1 MKPVFFRITTVSL
14 SLKTLLGGQLSFLNQ
29 YYNVTGIASGMG
41 DELQEVSLREG
52 IRTID
57 VPMCRQISLMSDFQ
71 SLIVIVF
78 LFLKEK
84 PYIVHAN
91 TPKASL
97 LSMIAAWITRVPH
110 RVYTVTG
117 LRFETATGNL
127 RRLLV
132 IMEKI
137 TCWCATKVIP
147 EGEGV
152 KRTLI
157 REKITNKPLKVI
169 LHGNINGIDVQHFNR
184 TQHVELLASEIRE
197 EGKFKFCFVGRSVKD
212 KGINEHVLAFVRLL
226 LVGSFEADLDPVSSE
241 IEHTILNHSS
251 ISFLGFQQDIRPY
264 LAASDALAFPSYREG
279 FPNVVLQ
286 AGALGL
292 PSIVTDINGCNEIIE
307 DGVNGVI
314 VPPRDE
320 EVLYNA
326 MKFFVEYRD
335 TDVRAM
341 AERARPIIVDRFEQH
356 KVWEALLAEYQ
367 SLEK

>member
-169 LHGNINGIDVQHFNR
+169 LHGNISGIDVQHFNR
-184 TQHVELLASEIRE
+184 TQHVELLASEIR
-197 EGKFKFCFVGRSVKD
+197 KKANLRSVLWD
-212 KGINEHVLAFVRLL
+212 VLLR
-226 LVGSFEADLDPVSSE
+226 
-241 IEHTILNHSS
+241 
-251 ISFLGFQQDIRPY
+251 IRE
-264 LAASDALAFPSYREG
+264 L
-279 FPNVVLQ
+279 
-286 AGALGL
+286 
-292 PSIVTDINGCNEIIE
+292 
-307 DGVNGVI
+307 
-314 VPPRDE
+314 
-320 EVLYNA
+320 
-326 MKFFVEYRD
+326 M
-335 TDVRAM
+335 
-341 AERARPIIVDRFEQH
+341 
-356 KVWEALLAEYQ
+356 
-367 SLEK
+367 SLS

>member
-1 MKPVFFRITTVSL
+1 MIKLFRITTVSL
-14 SLKTLLGGQLSFLNQ
+14 SLNTLLKGQLSFFNH
-29 YYNVTGIASGMG
+29 YFDVTGIASGEK
-41 DELQEVSLREG
+41 DELKEVSQREG
-52 IRTID
+52 VRTINI
-57 VPMCRQISLMSDFQ
+57 PMCRQIDMLTDLQALVVF
-71 SLIVIVF
+71 IF
-78 LFLKEK
+78 LFIREK
-84 PYIVHAN
+84 PHIVHTN

-197 EGKFKFCFVGRSVKD
+197 EGKFTFCFVGRIVKD
-212 KGINEHVLAFVRLL
+212 KGINELVLAFVRLTKVYPEIRLL
-226 LVGSFEADLDPVSSE
+226 LVGPFERDLDPVSSE
-241 IEHTILNHSS
+241 IEHTILNYSS
-251 ISFLGFQQDIRPY
+251 ISFVGFQQDIRPY

-286 AGALGL
+286 AG
-292 PSIVTDINGCNEIIE
+292 
-307 DGVNGVI
+307 
-314 VPPRDE
+314 
-320 EVLYNA
+320 
-326 MKFFVEYRD
+326 
-335 TDVRAM
+335 
-341 AERARPIIVDRFEQH
+341 
-356 KVWEALLAEYQ
+356 
-367 SLEK
+367 